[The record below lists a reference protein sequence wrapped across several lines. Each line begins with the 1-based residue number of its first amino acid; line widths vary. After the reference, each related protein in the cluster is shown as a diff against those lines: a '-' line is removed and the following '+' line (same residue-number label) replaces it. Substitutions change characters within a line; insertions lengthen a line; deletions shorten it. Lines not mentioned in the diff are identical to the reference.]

1 MDKSTQR
8 DLIEVQEQWP
18 IPHIMDCLLA
28 ALRGVGP
35 ALAFGATSQQFV
47 DPEIAV
53 VIPTSGSTG
62 LSKEVALS
70 ARALLA
76 SAEASRARIGGKSG
90 QRWSLLLQ
98 LNHIA
103 GVNVLVRS
111 LNLGTI
117 PLDYRTSQK
126 YSPAEFTAIVPT
138 QLHRAIHT
146 DPALLE
152 HLQLAEK
159 VLVGGAAAEIDLIAA
174 ARNLGI
180 NVVTTY
186 GMSETCGGCVYDR
199 VPLSGVELRTS
210 SNGNIE
216 LKGAM
221 TASGYLN
228 APELWD
234 EVFHDG
240 WFTSSDLGSIE
251 NGVLTVL
258 GRSDDQIISG
268 GEKISLAKVES
279 EAHSL
284 FPNQQFIAI
293 AIPDAEWG
301 QKLILVS
308 NQTIEMETLK
318 SQLRNSLGV
327 HTIPKEFH
335 RIETLPRTSIDKPD
349 RIQLQRMINEA
360 TRQKEQE

>member
-8 DLIEVQEQWP
+8 ELIEVPEQWP
-18 IPHIMDCLLA
+18 IPQIMDSLLA

-62 LSKEVALS
+62 SAKEVALS

-76 SAEASRARIGGKSG
+76 SAEASRARIGGQSG

-117 PLDYRTSQK
+117 PLDYRHSQK
-126 YSPAEFTAIVPT
+126 YATAEFTAIVPT

-146 DPALLE
+146 DPTLLE

-159 VLVGGAAAEIDLIAA
+159 VLVGGAAAEKDLITA

-186 GMSETCGGCVYDR
+186 GMSETCGGCVYDL
-199 VPLSGVELRTS
+199 VPLSGVELRTTS
-210 SNGNIE
+210 SGTIE

-221 TASGYLN
+221 IASGYLN
-228 APELWD
+228 APEKWN

-240 WFTSSDLGSIE
+240 WFTTSDLGSIE

-268 GEKISLAKVES
+268 GEKISLPTVES

-284 FPNQQFIAI
+284 FPSQDFIAI
-293 AIPDAEWG
+293 AIPDAQWG

-308 NQTIEMETLK
+308 NQTMEIERLK
-318 SQLRNSLGV
+318 SQLRIKLGA
-327 HTIPKEFH
+327 HAIPKEFH
-335 RIETLPRTSIDKPD
+335 RIATLPRTSIDKPD
-349 RIQLQRMINEA
+349 RIQLQRMINEE